1 VEGVTMFEIWITDE
15 SRGIK
20 PMKGFEDA
28 PDGSAFASYSIDN
41 DDVWKDIKAGK
52 FKGLSVEGMF
62 NYKKQPGEMTKDQK
76 LWANI
81 AKILDECK
89 L

>member
-1 VEGVTMFEIWITDE
+1 MFEIWITDE

-41 DDVWKDIKAGK
+41 DEVWGDVKSGK
-52 FKGLSVEGMF
+52 FKGFSVEGMF
-62 NYKKQPGEMTKDQK
+62 IIRNSQET
-76 LWANI
+76 
-81 AKILDECK
+81 
-89 L
+89 